1 MTVITD
7 VTDWFLSL
15 PVVTRCWFG
24 LSVLFPTLSRF
35 GLVGPQYL
43 VLTYDD
49 FVKGFQIWRPV
60 TAMFCYPMD
69 LHYLENLYILC
80 TYSTRLESG
89 QFGGHPANYLFM
101 LLFNWICIV
110 VSFYVGSWLA
120 CLLPSLTRAIAEKV
134 CSKVVS
140 PSRQLLMDP
149 LVLSVLYVWCQLHEN
164 VIVNFGF
171 GTQFRDQDR
180 EKGPQQSKKD
190 PLPGGRVGI
199 PGKTG
204 QGSTMVQPATLEVR
218 RTGAARNARGVAA
231 ILAQQPPQKSLGSPD
246 CAGTA
251 GRDNRQPGQQ
261 QKPERPSSARGQR
274 LIGGQPQLAAA

>member
-110 VSFYVGSWLA
+110 IVALFLD
-120 CLLPSLTRAIAEKV
+120 LM
-134 CSKVVS
+134 
-140 PSRQLLMDP
+140 LLMDP

-171 GTQFRDQDR
+171 GTQFRAIYI
-180 EKGPQQSKKD
+180 PWVLLVFNMVIS
-190 PLPGGRVGI
+190 GGG
-199 PGKTG
+199 
-204 QGSTMVQPATLEVR
+204 LYE
-218 RTGAARNARGVAA
+218 
-231 ILAQQPPQKSLGSPD
+231 
-246 CAGTA
+246 
-251 GRDNRQPGQQ
+251 
-261 QKPERPSSARGQR
+261 
-274 LIGGQPQLAAA
+274 LIGIMVGHLAFLLFT